1 MKVVAVY
8 STKGGVGKTTA
19 AVNLAWEASKDFRVL
34 LWDLDSQGAA
44 TFLLGVK
51 PKLRGGIDSLIAGK
65 STTEQVV
72 RSTAYKR
79 LDVLPADDS
88 YREMELVFD
97 AAKKSSER
105 IVKVLAS
112 IATHYDVVIL
122 DCPPG
127 SSLVAENALHAADV
141 IVVPLV
147 PSPLSLR
154 SLDQVVDI
162 VAQSAKSTPVLAFLS
177 LVDRRNTVHRS
188 AIVSLPRE
196 RKITNIV
203 VPATVTIER
212 MGSERAPVAT
222 YAPNTEAARAF
233 SELWI
238 RVQSVVKAKQGKHK
252 H

>member
-44 TFLLGVK
+44 TCLLGVK

-88 YREMELVFD
+88 YRDMELVFD

-105 IVKVLAS
+105 I
-112 IATHYDVVIL
+112 
-122 DCPPG
+122 
-127 SSLVAENALHAADV
+127 
-141 IVVPLV
+141 
-147 PSPLSLR
+147 
-154 SLDQVVDI
+154 
-162 VAQSAKSTPVLAFLS
+162 
-177 LVDRRNTVHRS
+177 
-188 AIVSLPRE
+188 
-196 RKITNIV
+196 
-203 VPATVTIER
+203 
-212 MGSERAPVAT
+212 
-222 YAPNTEAARAF
+222 
-233 SELWI
+233 
-238 RVQSVVKAKQGKHK
+238 
-252 H
+252 